1 MSEQINIRPDKDK
14 ISSYISN
21 FEKGNL
27 QVPAFQR
34 KFVWNNEKKLD
45 LFDSIKRGYPIGSV
59 LLWQPNFESEDD
71 YQKFGGE
78 KLGAYYIPKRNS
90 NSFYILDGFQ
100 RLSTLIG
107 CLLHPQKAK
116 LKGIIRDEKE
126 WFKEF
131 NIVYNLKDES
141 FEINR
146 LKDFEG
152 LKVYQI
158 PIYKLVDGKE
168 FFNFQKSLFDE
179 EQETIQ
185 EYIEKYEEISL
196 IFQSYELP
204 NINAFGGS
212 ITEAVDI
219 FQRLNS
225 TGAPI
230 TKDWVIS
237 ALAYGQDRNYHFATE
252 IDLLLDDDLSKYNF
266 QNIKREVIL
275 QCITNSFGGVY
286 FDQVSKNSNKKLE
299 ELVKREDFIPITKKT
314 FIAIEKTSKFFFEN
328 LNVLDSKY
336 IPYNNQFIF
345 INDFF
350 SKIINPTQNQL
361 QELIRWFWITS
372 YSNYFTIYNLSKQ
385 RLAYNKFQDFI
396 NNNSN
401 PVYYDNQGKFESL
414 EFPDK
419 IDMGSVRKKS
429 LALFMINYSVKK
441 DDFFIEEAL
450 VSENIANIKT
460 YKLFKDYNSS
470 QNTVF
475 IIEKYN
481 STDNLSKIIKD
492 LSFMLLQDN
501 KGKFTEYF
509 INDEMRDEY
518 EKGNIDNVLDKRKEL
533 IMNAERK
540 FVESLDIYYADPFL
554 PW

>member
-71 YQKFGGE
+71 YQRFGGE
-78 KLGAYYIPKRNS
+78 KLGGYCIPKRNT

-131 NIVYNLKDES
+131 NIVYNLQDES
-141 FEINR
+141 FEMNR

-152 LKVYQI
+152 LKIYQI

-168 FFNFQKSLFDE
+168 FFNFQKSLFE
-179 EQETIQ
+179 ENEETIQ
-185 EYIEKYEEISL
+185 DYIEKYEEISL

-204 NINAFGGS
+204 NINAYGGS

-252 IDLLLDDDLSKYNF
+252 IDLLLNDDLSKYNF

-299 ELVKREDFIPITKKT
+299 ELVKREDFIPITKQT
-314 FIAIEKTSKFFFEN
+314 FEAIEKTSKFLFEY
-328 LNVLDSKY
+328 LCVLDSKY

-350 SKIINPTQNQL
+350 SKIETPTKEQL
-361 QELIRWFWITS
+361 KQLISWFWITS
-372 YSNYFTIYNLSKQ
+372 YSNYFTMYNLSKQ
-385 RLAYNKFQDFI
+385 RLAYKKFQDFI
-396 NNNSN
+396 NINSN
-401 PVYYDNQGKFESL
+401 PVYYDSQEKFESL

-419 IDMGSVRKKS
+419 IDMGSVRKKT
-429 LALFMINYSVKK
+429 LALFMINYTINKNNFFGSNSLIA
-441 DDFFIEEAL
+441 DD
-450 VSENIANIKT
+450 IANVKT
-460 YKLFKDYNSS
+460 YKLFKDYSISENSIF
-470 QNTVF
+470 V
-475 IIEKYN
+475 IEKYN
-481 STDNLSKIIKD
+481 STDNFSKSLKD
-492 LSFMLLQDN
+492 FSFMLLMEN
-501 KGKFTEYF
+501 KGKFSEFF
-509 INDEMRDEY
+509 INEDMREEY
-518 EKGNIDNVLDKRKEL
+518 DKGNIEDVLELRREL
-533 IMNAERK
+533 IINAERA
-540 FVESLDIYYADPFL
+540 FVESLGIEYYG
-554 PW
+554 

>member
-1 MSEQINIRPDKDK
+1 MSEQLNIRPDKDK
-14 ISSYISN
+14 ISSYIAN

-59 LLWQPNFESEDD
+59 LLWQPNFESDED

-78 KLGAYYIPKRNS
+78 KLGAYCIPRRNS

-168 FFNFQKSLFDE
+168 FFNFQKSLFEE

-185 EYIEKYEEISL
+185 DYIEKYEEISL

-314 FIAIEKTSKFFFEN
+314 FIAIENTSKFFFEN

-345 INDFF
+345 INDYF

-450 VSENIANIKT
+450 VSENIANIKI

-470 QNTVF
+470 ENTVF

-492 LSFMLLQDN
+492 LSFMLLRDN
-501 KGKFTEYF
+501 KGKFIEYF

-518 EKGNIDNVLDKRKEL
+518 EKGNIDNVLYKRKEL

-540 FVESLDIYYADPFL
+540 FVESLDINYTDSFI

>member
-14 ISSYISN
+14 IASYITN

-59 LLWQPNFESEDD
+59 LLWKPNFESEED
-71 YQKFGGE
+71 YEKFGGD

-107 CLLHPQKAK
+107 CLLHPKKAK
-116 LKGIIRDEKE
+116 LKGVVRDEKE

-131 NIVYNLKDES
+131 NIVYNLKDQL
-141 FEINR
+141 FEMNR
-146 LKDFEG
+146 SKDFES
-152 LKVYQI
+152 LKIFQI

-179 EQETIQ
+179 EQETID

-196 IFQSYELP
+196 IFQNYELP

-237 ALAYGQDRNYHFATE
+237 ALAYGQDRSYHFATE
-252 IDLLLDDDLSKYNF
+252 IDFLLEDNLSKYNF
-266 QNIKREVIL
+266 QNIKREVVL

-299 ELVKREDFIPITKKT
+299 ELVKREDFIPITKET
-314 FIAIEKTSKFFFEN
+314 FIAIEKTAEFFFEN
-328 LNVLDSKY
+328 LYILDSKY

-350 SKIINPTQNQL
+350 SKIRKPTIEQL
-361 QELIRWFWITS
+361 QELKKWFWITS

-396 NNNSN
+396 NNSSN
-401 PVYYDNQGKFESL
+401 PVLYDNKDKFESL
-414 EFPDK
+414 DFPDK

-429 LALFMINYSVKK
+429 LALFMINYSVNK
-441 DDFFIEEAL
+441 DDFFSPVNLEA
-450 VSENIANIKT
+450 ENITNVKT

-470 QNTVF
+470 ENTVF

-481 STDNLSKIIKD
+481 STDNFPKTIKD
-492 LSFMLLQDN
+492 LSFMLLMEN
-501 KGKFTEYF
+501 RGKYYEYF
-509 INDEMRDEY
+509 INDSMREEY
-518 EKGNIDNVLDKRKEL
+518 EKENVNVEDILKIRKEL
-533 IMNAERK
+533 IIDSERN
-540 FVESLDIYYADPFL
+540 FVESLGVEYYE
-554 PW
+554 